1 MRACVCVLC
10 VGVSVRACVRASVRA
25 RARVCVCVCVCVSV
39 SVCLC
44 VCLSVHQCVRASCVR
59 ACVRACV
66 CVCVQHTVTVH
77 HGVLVDLRTW
87 SNERRP
93 AFAAGVQT
101 QSGDGGRGALP
112 RRPLP
117 RHIIIV
123 LVNLLIAMMARS
135 FEKIVVSIISKCKQS
150 RLIFDVD

>member
-1 MRACVCVLC
+1 MRACVRVCVLC
-10 VGVSVRACVRASVRA
+10 VGVSVRACVRAIV
-25 RARVCVCVCVCVSV
+25 RVCVCVCV
-39 SVCLC
+39 
-44 VCLSVHQCVRASCVR
+44 R
-59 ACVRACV
+59 ACVRVCECVCV

-117 RHIIIV
+117 RHHHHRPRQPPHRHDGQV
-123 LVNLLIAMMARS
+123 L
-135 FEKIVVSIISKCKQS
+135 
-150 RLIFDVD
+150 

>member
-1 MRACVCVLC
+1 MLQDPGRRMGVAKTRPSHHRLPRLELFQKKRWGVLNYGLFRAQRCHFNWAEVNWILQPVSFCVNACV
-10 VGVSVRACVRASVRA
+10 
-25 RARVCVCVCVCVSV
+25 
-39 SVCLC
+39 
-44 VCLSVHQCVRASCVR
+44 
-59 ACVRACV
+59 CV

-117 RHIIIV
+117 RHHHHRPRQPPHRHDGQV
-123 LVNLLIAMMARS
+123 LWEDCSEYN
-135 FEKIVVSIISKCKQS
+135 
-150 RLIFDVD
+150 